1 MLLRIHQ
8 LGFLDILDLVHE
20 SDSVQTDKET
30 AAGVI
35 QTLRYGFERS
45 FKLYKEWDEK
55 EKALLGKKLAKKVV

>member
-45 FKLYKEWDEK
+45 FKLYKE
-55 EKALLGKKLAKKVV
+55 